1 MKKLVM
7 RMKTTMRANIEIL
20 NKKTLTKRLNT
31 INKLMTTD
39 MSNIVWRKKEKM
51 TMEMINSQM
60 KKKRLMRLDPRR
72 TMKLWISLMMRVMD
86 LMTRGKGN

>member
-86 LMTRGKGN
+86 LMTRGRGN